1 MTPHS
6 DPRMLSNEA
15 LEMAIAM
22 GLEIQFEQSKNMW
35 MKSAAN
41 SNCAEGER
49 LSYMSGGCRYR
60 LVKK

>member
-1 MTPHS
+1 
-6 DPRMLSNEA
+6 MLSNEA